1 MNNQDKSKTLTVE
14 QLRQRYDLDG
24 MLKDRK
30 AIPVIKNS
38 LTRIDAENDSILK
51 SIIINLGETLESQS
65 DIQLWF
71 FDGTP
76 TLENQPAIDWNND
89 FEAHL
94 GDIYYDKATGLVYIF
109 SFENDTYFWQNKQDS
124 QLVQAM
130 ALTNA
135 ELEENDDLRRVFFT
149 IPKVPYECGDWY
161 INNGDLYICQKTKN
175 IGETYEENDFIIAP
189 KYTDDTK
196 ANETAGKLTIVA
208 GQVTTII
215 QSLDLIS
222 QTIEDNRYYI
232 DENGE
237 KHLISEA
244 TSQLVQSVNSIKASF
259 QVTGGNNLIKN
270 SVGLFVNNYWEELEG
285 GTYEYGEDNNLISQ
299 TTSMSKIS
307 LRNGKITS
315 STDNITGLSLGG
327 IKSLSFKINQ
337 DEDVTTN
344 ITLYGLDITHPL
356 YERSF
361 QGKYEWANVYDEN
374 INKFFIDSPNLTLII
389 ESESIYNGKVS
400 ISDLMLNDGEKQSW
414 QPASGEIWGTVIKMS
429 QLGISCYSLND
440 GYITMMTN
448 EGFQIRELHGDTIGK
463 LISKFTNLGII
474 TGEIEQTGKHI
485 QNKLV
490 HDFITSN
497 NHEVYVEYIKE

>member
-94 GDIYYDKATGLVYIF
+94 GDIYYDKTTGLVYIF

-149 IPKVPYECGDWY
+149 TPKVPYECGDWY

-237 KHLISEA
+237 KHLISET
-244 TSQLVQSVNSIKASF
+244 TSELVQNVKNIRAIF
-259 QVTGGNNLIKN
+259 QISGGNNLIKD
-270 SVGLFVNNYWEELEG
+270 STGLFGIDGFWETEGTGKIKYGENNELIGLTTSVSEFELENVKIKSSK
-285 GTYEYGEDNNLISQ
+285 NNIV
-299 TTSMSKIS
+299 
-307 LRNGKITS
+307 
-315 STDNITGLSLGG
+315 NITTDT
-327 IKSLSFKINQ
+327 IKSLSYKIKQ
-337 DEDVTTN
+337 DSNTVTT
-344 ITLYGLDITHPL
+344 IKVYGLDMLKPL
-356 YERSF
+356 YSKTF
-361 QGKYEWANVYDEN
+361 NQQMEWTEVFDEDSQ
-374 INKFFIDSPNLTLII
+374 FFADSDSLTLEI
-389 ESESIYNGKVS
+389 ETQSEYNGKVE
-400 ISDLMLNDGEKQSW
+400 ISDLILANGGKSVW
-414 QPASGEIWGTVIKMS
+414 QPASSEIWGTVVKLS
-429 QLGISCYSLND
+429 QMGVSVYSIEG
-440 GYITMMTN
+440 GYITVMGTQ
-448 EGFQIRELHGDTIGK
+448 GFQIRELHGDTIGEI
-463 LISKFTNLGII
+463 ISKFTNLGII

-485 QNKLV
+485 QKKLV

-497 NHEVYVEYIKE
+497 NQEVYVEYIKE